1 MTQIDTKRA
10 ARPLI
15 PLLFAVLGGALLGP
29 IPIPW
34 KLGSFSL
41 FAILLFTFRWK
52 RGLRPTVLF
61 LLLTAISAT
70 RTAALLIH
78 ADEVQGRWQPSASY
92 GDRSHG
98 HLSPMGE
105 RLSIPRGALEPGEE
119 VYVLEPHSWT
129 RSVVGPVQSSAG
141 PPAPS
146 LRATADSLV
155 RLSPPTL
162 LARLLRPLNKI
173 RAAGIRALGAH
184 PDQNARALIAALLF
198 GERSGLDPALSDLFT
213 RTGTR
218 HLLAISGFHVAV
230 LAAFLCGPLSKL
242 LSALFTTVFPRL
254 RGRLLISHE
263 LLRALLILTLVPLSG
278 SGAPVL
284 RAACAWALASLAA
297 LVPLRHKDTENRR
310 RPDSLSAWC
319 LALLLELIVDPLSW
333 RALSIQ
339 LSYTATLG
347 LILSTSS
354 LSRLFRG
361 RSSLTSRRSKLID
374 EHPSL
379 ATPSALLK
387 RLRAIVEASIAAS
400 LVAVLAT
407 APIAW
412 HHFGEI
418 SPIGILATPLAA
430 LLITPLLL
438 IAWLDLLLL
447 TALGVMPLHA
457 LTAQL
462 TQLLTQLLSL
472 FDQLPA
478 TPTQLP
484 PRPLWLITLACWT
497 LLFALRHKA
506 RRGLLSL
513 LAGIAWLAL
522 LSPRGAAAEALE
534 VHALDVGH
542 GTCIVLRAPG
552 SRAWIFDAGS
562 RDRSHLTGA
571 ALFPLLR
578 SWGNPPLGIIC
589 SHTDSDHA
597 RAFPRIVSR
606 YPPELWLGAIPRA
619 LELSCAHL
627 DLSAGSLEL
636 SDGPLKLELHRGLDE
651 SGNEGS
657 RTLVVRYKS
666 KRVVLSGDAEQD
678 GLDLMLHQG
687 ELAGPTD
694 LLLMPHH
701 GSDTPWV
708 GPLIDGLQPRE
719 VWVSCG
725 DEPQLKAELDRRG
738 LSWESTH
745 SSGPLTWRSD

>member
-10 ARPLI
+10 TRPLI
-15 PLLFAVLGGALLGP
+15 PLLLAVLAGALLGP
-29 IPIPW
+29 VPIPW
-34 KLGSFSL
+34 KLSSCSL
-41 FAILLFTFRWK
+41 LAILLLTFRWK

-61 LLLTAISAT
+61 LLLTALSAT
-70 RTAALLIH
+70 RTAALLVH
-78 ADEVQGRWQPSASY
+78 TDEVQGRWQLGASY

-119 VYVLEPHSWT
+119 VYVLKPHSWT
-129 RSVVGPVQSSAG
+129 RSVAGPVQSPAG

-146 LRATADSLV
+146 LRATADSLI

-162 LARLLRPLNKI
+162 LARLLRPLDKM
-173 RAAGIRALGAH
+173 RAAGVKALGEH
-184 PDQNARALIAALLF
+184 PDPNARALSAALLF

-218 HLLAISGFHVAV
+218 HLLAISGFHVAI

-242 LSALFTTVFPRL
+242 LSALLALAFPRL
-254 RGRLLISHE
+254 RGRRLISHE
-263 LLRALLILTLVPLSG
+263 LLRAILILTLVPLAG

-284 RAACAWALASLAA
+284 RAACAWSLSSLAA
-297 LVPLRHKDTENRR
+297 LVPLRRGETTSRR
-310 RPDSLSAWC
+310 RPDALSAWC
-319 LALLLELIVDPLSW
+319 LALLFELLVDPLSW

-339 LSYTATLG
+339 LSYAATLG
-347 LILSTSS
+347 LILSASP
-354 LSRLFRG
+354 LLRLFRG
-361 RSSLTSRRSKLID
+361 KSSLTARRSKLMD

-379 ATPSALLK
+379 ATPNALLK
-387 RLRAIVEASIAAS
+387 RLRAIAASSIAAS

-407 APIAW
+407 TPIAW

-438 IAWLDLLLL
+438 IAWLDLLLSA
-447 TALGVMPLHA
+447 ALGVMPLHA
-457 LTAQL
+457 LTTQL
-462 TQLLTQLLSL
+462 THLLTQLLSL
-472 FDQLPA
+472 CDQLPA

-484 PRPLWLITLACWT
+484 PRPQWLILVACWT
-497 LLFALRHKA
+497 LLLSF
-506 RRGLLSL
+506 RRSAQRSL
-513 LAGIAWLAL
+513 LYFIAGLAWLAL
-522 LSPRGAAAEALE
+522 LSPRDTAPKTLE

-542 GTCIVLRAPG
+542 GTCVVLRAPG

-597 RAFPRIVSR
+597 RALPRIVSR

-627 DLSAGSLEL
+627 DLNAGALEL
-636 SDGPLKLELHRGLDE
+636 SDGPLKLELHRGLAE

-678 GLDLMLHQG
+678 GLDLMLHRG
-687 ELAGPTD
+687 ELAGKAD
-694 LLLMPHH
+694 LLLLPHH
-701 GSDTPWV
+701 GSDSPWISS
-708 GPLIDGLQPRE
+708 LLESLQPE
-719 VWVSCG
+719 HVWVSCG
-725 DEPQLKAELDRRG
+725 SDSQLKEELDRRG
-738 LSWESTH
+738 LSWKSTH
-745 SSGPLTWRSD
+745 SSGPLTWLSE